1 MRVHLSHDF
10 DRGEKVHIF
19 VDGETVEAFAG
30 ETIAAALLASGIK
43 RFRHTRKN
51 GDPRGIFCGMGV
63 CFECLVAVNG
73 ESNVRACLT
82 PVADGMKIDTS
93 PGCTAH
99 ES

>member
-1 MRVHLSHDF
+1 MRVHLSSDLK
-10 DRGEKVHIF
+10 RGKKVQIF

-43 RFRHTRKN
+43 RFRYTRKK

-63 CFECLVAVNG
+63 CFECLVTVNG

-82 PVADGMKIDTS
+82 PVVDGMKIDTKS
-93 PGCTAH
+93 GWLAH